1 MKLFT
6 ILAVLFTLTVNA
18 EVFRV
23 PLTSSASSTNIT
35 NVAGD
40 AYTLSRLNNG
50 SVELQTIT
58 LYGCN
63 TNAIVTSSN
72 TLSRISADGAVTN
85 ALTTIEVDVN
95 QEFVTVVFNPTIP
108 FAKGDWPRI
117 VGNATDM
124 PFKAQCLFLSR

>member
-6 ILAVLFTLTVNA
+6 ILAVLLTLTVNA

-23 PLTSSASSTNIT
+23 PLTSTPKSATVINT
-35 NVAGD
+35 AGD

-58 LYGCN
+58 LYDCT
-63 TNAIVTSSN
+63 TNAVITSSN
-72 TLSRISADGAVTN
+72 IVSRISADGAITN
-85 ALTTIEVDVN
+85 DLTTIEIDTN
-95 QEFVTVVFNPTIP
+95 GEFVTVVFNPTIP

-117 VGNATDM
+117 LGNATNM